1 MRRVLKL
8 TVAFL
13 VLAPVACHAE
23 TFQPPMTFEQSKAAL
38 ALAGAKRSREQAQL
52 KAKGEKCFDNF
63 ADANE
68 FAIKAGKPLI
78 LWVGMKCEE
87 SPKVRDA
94 LPDAVH
100 CHLHTYAGSD
110 EARIVFTSKDKRP
123 TAISKANMNDGT
135 GLVVR
140 QLVGL
145 PEVPKGK

>member
-1 MRRVLKL
+1 MRRVLKIS
-8 TVAFL
+8 VAYL
-13 VLAPVACHAE
+13 VLAPIACHAE
-23 TFQPPMTFEQSKAAL
+23 TFQPPTSFEQAKAAL
-38 ALAGAKRSREQAQL
+38 ALASAKRAREQAQL
-52 KAKGEKCFDNF
+52 KARGEKCYDNF

-68 FAIKAGKPLI
+68 MAIKSGKPLI
-78 LWVGMKCEE
+78 LWVGMKCED
-87 SPKVRDA
+87 SPKVREV

-123 TAISKANMNDGT
+123 TSISKANMNDGT

-140 QLVGL
+140 QLAGL

>member
-23 TFQPPMTFEQSKAAL
+23 TFQPPTSFEQAKAAL
-38 ALAGAKRSREQAQL
+38 ALAGAKRAREQAQL
-52 KAKGEKCFDNF
+52 KTKGEKCFDNL
-63 ADANE
+63 ADASE
-68 FAIKAGKPLI
+68 MSVKSGKPLI

-87 SPKVRDA
+87 SPKVREA
-94 LPDAVH
+94 LHDAVH